1 MVVEIELYG
10 MLEEWGTRANGTEVE
25 AGSMTLWVE
34 KEDLVRLVEEE

>member
-10 MLEEWGTRANGTEVE
+10 MLEEWGTRPNGTEVE
-25 AGSMTLWVE
+25 AGSMTLCVE